1 MYFRSLNENLIVSV
15 HNKSIEWKKDVSN
28 IDQAHWT
35 EMKKMRV
42 SIKRKKAEIKK
53 LNKKLKKDKSLQ
65 KSALKNLAISELET
79 EEMVLEE
86 QERQALRRINLAERS
101 FFYNFASGLQQVMA
115 EEMKIFGQSINI
127 SQEVLKL
134 EKITMNPEG
143 LPPSADEFI
152 SDLVSSGQGFIFITP
167 PPSPRGSLLRS
178 WGGSVMSIA
187 SLIDTSPTSPK
198 QKRFSKKKVNHIH
211 DGNGS

>member
-53 LNKKLKKDKSLQ
+53 LNKKTRIDKLMH
-65 KSALKNLAISELET
+65 KTTLKNITTRELRT

-86 QERQALRRINLAERS
+86 QD
-101 FFYNFASGLQQVMA
+101 
-115 EEMKIFGQSINI
+115 K
-127 SQEVLKL
+127 
-134 EKITMNPEG
+134 
-143 LPPSADEFI
+143 
-152 SDLVSSGQGFIFITP
+152 
-167 PPSPRGSLLRS
+167 
-178 WGGSVMSIA
+178 
-187 SLIDTSPTSPK
+187 
-198 QKRFSKKKVNHIH
+198 H
-211 DGNGS
+211 